1 MKSDKKRL
9 FAAFLLTLLL
19 FSCVCCTPSHKNEIW
34 PYCTPESAELLHRFD
49 SMVGPIDQET
59 VVRELY
65 RLSRKHPEDRVLRW
79 RVFICDAET
88 SGGEKALRLQD
99 RALVMM
105 DTTIFKY
112 DYMRLQITR
121 ANALYPN
128 DLFRRYLSLRSL
140 LDYFTEIGD
149 VARQYQIYFYLGTIF
164 DRLNQHE
171 KAYQVLLEPYNILES
186 HGRSAYQCYL
196 VRRIARQVYAMG
208 NHQEAYD
215 MLREIEDDAMV
226 QRDTTLHIDILRTL
240 CEFTPTLEEKDDFS
254 RRALQMA
261 QNYPK
266 DLQYALCCKTRGKY
280 FLSTGQLDSAYHYLQ
295 VAVQPS
301 RIQIF
306 DYPGRYDSYKSM
318 ATLFALQ
325 NQTDSAYYYM
335 EKTNEMNDS
344 LVSTLQSIASE
355 EIIRSIADNEKE
367 VRRME
372 IRNKRERVVL
382 NLFWNLA
389 LIITIIIAFYNF
401 YNWRKNRKETLKK
414 IHENEQL
421 KKEMGQRKEKYAT
434 ANIILADQKNALNT
448 INQIVSN
455 ETSDG
460 DKNEVRQVKN
470 IIRHHIT
477 DETNWDT
484 FSLELENDY
493 PGLLNMISTTYP
505 TLTPTD
511 LKICVYALSNL
522 NTNQIS
528 RLLNIL
534 PDSVKKSR
542 QRVRRKLG
550 INYLDITIA
559 QHISDLYDQMKN
571 KNEADNLS
579 QI

>member
-1 MKSDKKRL
+1 MKSDKKKL
-9 FAAFLLTLLL
+9 FAALLLIFFL
-19 FSCVCCTPSHKNEIW
+19 FSCVCCTPSHENEIW
-34 PYCTPESAELLHRFD
+34 PYSTPESAELLHRFD
-49 SMVGPIDQET
+49 SMVGPIDQKA

-79 RVFICDAET
+79 RVLICDAEAT
-88 SGGEKALRLQD
+88 GGEQALRLQD

-128 DLFRRYLSLRSL
+128 DLFRRYLAFRSL

-149 VARQYQIYFYLGTIF
+149 VPRQYYIYFYLGTIF

-171 KAYQVLLEPYNILES
+171 KAYQVLLEPYKILES

-208 NHQEAYD
+208 NHQQAYD
-215 MLREIEDDAMV
+215 MLHEIEDDDMV
-226 QRDTTLHIDILRTL
+226 QRDTFLHINVLRTL
-240 CEFTPTLEEKDDFS
+240 SEFTTSFEEKEDFS
-254 RRALQMA
+254 LRALQMA
-261 QNYPK
+261 QKYPE
-266 DLQYALCCKTRGKY
+266 DLQYALCSKTRAKY
-280 FLSTGQLDSAYHYLQ
+280 FLSTGQLDSAYQHLQ
-295 VAVQPS
+295 VCVQPA
-301 RIQIF
+301 RIQTY
-306 DYPGRYDSYKSM
+306 DYPGRYDSYKLM
-318 ATLFALQ
+318 ATYFAQ
-325 NQTDSAYYYM
+325 RNQTDSAYYYM
-335 EKTNEMNDS
+335 EKSNEMNDS
-344 LVSTLQSIASE
+344 LVSTLQNIVSE

-367 VRRME
+367 VRRVE

-389 LIITIIIAFYNF
+389 LIIAIVIAFYNF
-401 YNWRKNRKETLKK
+401 YNWRKNRKETLRK
-414 IHENEQL
+414 IHENERL

-460 DKNEVRQVKN
+460 DKNVVRQVKN

-522 NTNQIS
+522 NTHQIS

-542 QRVRRKLG
+542 QRVRKKLG
-550 INYLDITIA
+550 ISYLDISIA

-571 KNEADNLS
+571 KNEVDNFP

>member
-1 MKSDKKRL
+1 M
-9 FAAFLLTLLL
+9 
-19 FSCVCCTPSHKNEIW
+19 I
-34 PYCTPESAELLHRFD
+34 
-49 SMVGPIDQET
+49 GPVDQET

-171 KAYQVLLEPYNILES
+171 KAYQVLLEPYKILES

-215 MLREIEDDAMV
+215 MLREIVDDAMV

-261 QNYPK
+261 QKYPE
-266 DLQYALCCKTRGKY
+266 DHLQYALCSKTRGKY
-280 FLSTGQLDSAYHYLQ
+280 FLSTGQLDSAYHHLQ

-301 RIQIF
+301 LIQIF
-306 DYPGRYDSYKSM
+306 DFPGRYDSYKSM

-335 EKTNEMNDS
+335 EKSNEMNDS
-344 LVSTLQSIASE
+344 LVSTLQNIVSE

-367 VRRME
+367 VRRVE
-372 IRNKRERVVL
+372 IRNKRERVIL

-401 YNWRKNRKETLKK
+401 YNWRKNRKETLRK
-414 IHENEQL
+414 IHENERL

-460 DKNEVRQVKN
+460 DKNVVRQVKN

-522 NTNQIS
+522 NTHQIS

-571 KNEADNLS
+571 KNEVDNFP